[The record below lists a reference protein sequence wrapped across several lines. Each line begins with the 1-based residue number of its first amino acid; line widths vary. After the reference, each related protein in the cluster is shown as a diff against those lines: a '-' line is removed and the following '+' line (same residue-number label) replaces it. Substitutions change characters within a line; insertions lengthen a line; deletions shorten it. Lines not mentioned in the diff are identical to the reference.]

1 MEQQAQTQEKPIL
14 GNGIFHPSARPMQFI
29 VDKTGCIWVC
39 DKPVDPEKPL
49 KEQFCWKCSDMAF
62 TRND

>member
-1 MEQQAQTQEKPIL
+1 MEQATKETDKHTY

-29 VDKTGCIWVC
+29 VDKNGCIWVC

-49 KEQFCWKCSDMAF
+49 KNQACWKCSDMAF